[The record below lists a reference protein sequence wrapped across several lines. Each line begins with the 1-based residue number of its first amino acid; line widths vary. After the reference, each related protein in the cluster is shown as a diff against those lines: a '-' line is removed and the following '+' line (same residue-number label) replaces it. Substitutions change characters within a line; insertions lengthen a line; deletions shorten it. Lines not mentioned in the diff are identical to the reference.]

1 MRLEGG
7 KVCNQVCAMCCC
19 HRDLEEIGIGKG
31 TEAQRKA

>member
-7 KVCNQVCAMCCC
+7 KVGYEICAMRCR

-31 TEAQRKA
+31 TEAQSKA